1 VAVST
6 VDDTVVEG
14 SEDYTVLLAD
24 PTNGTLATSQAN
36 TTIGDNDVAVFGLL
50 GPTLINE
57 IDGVAVYTVSYTGVT
72 LAPGQTASVTVS
84 TADLTDGD
92 ANAGADDDYQALS
105 TILNFTSGSATSQ
118 TVSVSIIDDT
128 LQEGTEDYAVILSD
142 PINGTLATSQANT
155 VIVDD
160 ETGLLLVGG
169 QGQSSDTLIGGPG
182 PDTILGLGG
191 MDSLIGNGGNDSIFG
206 GQQNEVARG
215 GDGNDTIRGDSG
227 SDTLV
232 GGAGDDNING
242 DQSDDSLVGDSGNDT
257 LNGGDG
263 SGLDTLRGGLGNDWL
278 DGGAGSDTLYGD
290 AGNDT
295 LIGGN
300 NPESIVGGA
309 GNDSIVG
316 DQGNDTIL
324 AGDGNDRID
333 GGGGADRIMAGG
345 GDDAILFD
353 SQAALIDGGTGIDRI
368 LTDGGSINFDSVPDG
383 QLTGIEIVD
392 LRDLAVTGIVID
404 ASDVLDFEGTTG
416 IVDGLNNPISL
427 VIVGEVGDSVSLD
440 ADGGGAW
447 GMVESD
453 LVFGGAYE
461 GLTYDIYSDGA
472 VFVAIQQGLT
482 VS

>member
-1 VAVST
+1 
-6 VDDTVVEG
+6 DDTVVEG
-14 SEDYTVLLAD
+14 SEDYTVVLSA
-24 PTNGTLATSQAN
+24 PSNGTLATSQAN
-36 TTIGDNDVAVFGLL
+36 TVITDNDVAALGLS

-57 IDGVAVYTVSYTGVT
+57 TDGVAVYTVFYTGVT
-72 LAPGQTASVTVS
+72 LAPGQTASVNVS
-84 TADLTDGD
+84 TADLAGGAT
-92 ANAGADDDYQALS
+92 NAGADVDYQALS
-105 TILNFTSGSATSQ
+105 TVLNFTSGSATSQ

-128 LQEGTEDYAVILSD
+128 FQEGTEDFSVILSA
-142 PINGTLATSQANT
+142 PTNGTLATSQANT

-160 ETGLLLVGG
+160 ETGLFLVGG

-206 GQQNEVARG
+206 SQENDVALG
-215 GDGNDTIRGDSG
+215 GDGNDTIHGDSG
-227 SDTLV
+227 SDTLL

-257 LNGGDG
+257 LSGG
-263 SGLDTLRGGLGNDWL
+263 SGSGADTLRGGEGNDWI

-300 NPESIVGGA
+300 NPDSIVGGA

-316 DQGNDTIL
+316 DQGNDTVL
-324 AGDGNDRID
+324 GGDGNDWID
-333 GGGGADRIMAGG
+333 GGGGANRILADG
-345 GDDAILFD
+345 GDDTVVFD

-404 ASDVLDFEGTTG
+404 ATDVLDFEATTG
-416 IVDGLNNPISL
+416 IVDGSNNPISL

-447 GMVESD
+447 SMVESD
-453 LVFGGAYE
+453 LVYGGAYE